1 MSNPIDIAN
10 QIAAASQP
18 LVAVV
23 PVAVAPVVTAP
34 VQLAIAAPVALV
46 AVPAIDPVALV
57 AEAAASGIVVSGA
70 ATEVAPTAGTASV
83 VMDHIAIAPAQPI
96 AAPVLTRAEALGVAI
111 AKEQDKIDAATKR
124 RDLLTSQLA
133 GIDKISG
140 IIAGCIIVA
149 ALGRAETARQVRAVV
164 TGVKQEGT
172 STKFKI
178 LVGEGFDATTEVINE
193 SQVVS
198 VE

>member
-23 PVAVAPVVTAP
+23 PVAVAPVVAAP
-34 VQLAIAAPVALV
+34 VQLAVAAPVALV

-57 AEAAASGIVVSGA
+57 AEAAATGIVVSGA
-70 ATEVAPTAGTASV
+70 ALLVAPVAGTGTSTTEPYPV
-83 VMDHIAIAPAQPI
+83 PA
-96 AAPVLTRAEALGVAI
+96 LTRAEALAVAI

-140 IIAGCIIVA
+140 IIAGCVIVA

-164 TGVKQEGT
+164 TGVKQDGT

>member
-34 VQLAIAAPVALV
+34 VQLAVAAPVALV

-57 AEAAASGIVVSGA
+57 AEAAASGILVSGA
-70 ATEVAPTAGTASV
+70 ALEAAPSAGDIVLSVAP
-83 VMDHIAIAPAQPI
+83 
-96 AAPVLTRAEALGVAI
+96 LTRAEALAVAI

-140 IIAGCIIVA
+140 IVAGSIIVA